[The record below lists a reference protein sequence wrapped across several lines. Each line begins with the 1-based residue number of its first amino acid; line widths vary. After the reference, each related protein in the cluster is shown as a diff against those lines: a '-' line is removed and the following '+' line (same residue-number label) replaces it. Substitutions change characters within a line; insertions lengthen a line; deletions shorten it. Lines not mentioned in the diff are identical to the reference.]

1 MTLLGYVIAQIL
13 VPEVT
18 SPPAVDLLARRPLV
32 QETRTRIVDPR
43 DAFLTKSVNK
53 VADEQRVT
61 PRPIPIGQRRA
72 SLNASDWELSQAL
85 SALSKQ
91 TNVNIVLA
99 SKDNPKITVQ
109 LREMPLLDILRVLA
123 AVTGLRFVQAGE
135 SYVVATEEVL
145 KTSFPL
151 EYALQYPAED
161 AKAIEPSV
169 VKRFICSHVSASE
182 ASQTLAALLPK
193 DSKLQIAVAPAPGI
207 PGMGGGGATG
217 AISGGSSS
225 GGSSAGGTGGGGAGP
240 ETGGSATGGAS
251 SSGGGGVQV
260 GGASGEGR
268 MLVLRGP
275 EDEVKEALTLLKE
288 IDAKRPQVVISVE
301 IVDVSKELLK
311 EMGLS
316 WSFANTTL
324 TERAPSGIGFETI
337 DRSAFSGTGIIKAVQ
352 TDEKSRI
359 LARPSLSVLDGQSAY
374 ILIGDRIN
382 YPVVIGLSDNNTP
395 VFDIKEERVGVYFQ
409 VGANVTEEGE
419 IVMNL
424 YPQVSAITGFLQ
436 VNGASYPQVSTREAK
451 TVLRV
456 KSGQTI
462 AVGGLIREEDIDLWE
477 KVPLLGDLPILGELF
492 KRKRTTRNGSEVMI
506 FITPIILVDEPGS
519 GAQ

>member
-43 DAFLTKSVNK
+43 DALLTKSVNK
-53 VADEQRVT
+53 VADEQRVA

-151 EYALQYPAED
+151 EYAIQYPVEET
-161 AKAIEPSV
+161 KTLGPSV

-182 ASQTLAALLPK
+182 ASQTLAAILPK

-207 PGMGGGGATG
+207 PGMGGGGASG

-225 GGSSAGGTGGGGAGP
+225 GSSSGGAGGPDTGGGSQGAP
-240 ETGGSATGGAS
+240 PTGGG
-251 SSGGGGVQV
+251 GGGGVQV

-275 EDEVKEALTLLKE
+275 EDEVMEALTLLKE
-288 IDAKRPQVVISVE
+288 IDSKRPQVVISVE

-311 EMGLS
+311 EMGFS